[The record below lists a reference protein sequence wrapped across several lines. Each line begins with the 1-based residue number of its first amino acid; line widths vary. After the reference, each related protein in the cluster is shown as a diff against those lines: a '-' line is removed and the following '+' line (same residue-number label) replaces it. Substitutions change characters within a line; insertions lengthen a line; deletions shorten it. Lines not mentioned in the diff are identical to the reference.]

1 MDTKLSELSHE
12 LWDTSLPR
20 SPAFI
25 SPLPH
30 QGVVLFDLPADE
42 VVASKVG
49 ILKKGKTE
57 KTTGH
62 DMRRDNKCL
71 RESGAIVP
79 FSPALQTMTHRYITC
94 SSQVAQG
101 GLLERNIW
109 LVRSSKEF
117 IFQIWGDAPTLFLI
131 SSPKCHK
138 TFQKVS
144 LNIPKNFINSKTFSL
159 FSFSHINV
167 TQKSRKRN
175 EHSES
180 CCQKSADERTNSAS
194 LLSLCNW
201 NVTVSSLTGTFILK
215 SRIFT
220 TNN

>member
-20 SPAFI
+20 SPAFM

-57 KTTGH
+57 KTTGR

-71 RESGAIVP
+71 WESGAIVP
-79 FSPALQTMTHRYITC
+79 FSPALQTMTDRYITC
-94 SSQVAQG
+94 SSQVSQG
-101 GLLERNIW
+101 GLLEQNIW

-117 IFQIWGDAPTLFLI
+117 IFQIREDAPTLFFIL
-131 SSPKCHK
+131 SPKCHK

-144 LNIPKNFINSKTFSL
+144 SNQNSKRFSL

-175 EHSES
+175 EHNES
-180 CCQKSADERTNSAS
+180 CWQNSADEHTNSAI

-201 NVTVSSLTGTFILK
+201 NVTVSSLTGAFILK
-215 SRIFT
+215 SRIFK